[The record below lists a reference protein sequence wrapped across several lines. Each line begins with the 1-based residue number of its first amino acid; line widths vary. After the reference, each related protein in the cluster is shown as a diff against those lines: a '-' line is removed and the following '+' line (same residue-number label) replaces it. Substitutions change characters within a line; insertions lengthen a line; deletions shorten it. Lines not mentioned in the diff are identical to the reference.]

1 MPWRGRQPP
10 GAEEWMTDTAAVN
23 TSFVG
28 TVPEN
33 YERYLGP
40 LMYKPYAQDLACR
53 QVVGD
58 RAEVLEVACGTGI
71 LTSELLSMLEPGVHL
86 VASDL
91 NEPMLAV
98 AQQKIRDRRVEW
110 QQADVSAL
118 PFDAGRFD
126 AVISQLA
133 IQFFDDKVAAA
144 TEVRRV
150 LRPGG
155 VFLFST
161 WAGPERNPLAH
172 ISQQTAE
179 ACFPD
184 DTPTFYHVPWSYGD
198 TRQIESDLRAAGF
211 RHVSIQPVSL
221 VGRAPS
227 ADYAAMG
234 IVQGTPMAN
243 AIAERRSISVD
254 AFTAVIAAS
263 LTREL
268 GDGPLALP
276 MHAWVVR
283 AS

>member
-1 MPWRGRQPP
+1 MP
-10 GAEEWMTDTAAVN
+10 DTQAVN

-28 TVPEN
+28 TIPEN

-40 LMYKPYAQDLACR
+40 LMFKPYAQDLACR
-53 QVVGD
+53 LVVGE
-58 RAEVLEVACGTGI
+58 RAEVLELACGTGI
-71 LTSELLSMLEPGVHL
+71 LTSELLSMLDPGVHL

-91 NEPMLAV
+91 NEPMLAI
-98 AQQKIRDRRVEW
+98 AQQKIRDRRIEW
-110 QQADVSAL
+110 QQADAAAL

-126 AVISQLA
+126 AVICQFG
-133 IQFFDDKVAAA
+133 IQFFTDKVVAA

-161 WAGPERNPLAH
+161 WGGPHRNPLAH
-172 ISQQTAE
+172 IAQQTAE
-179 ACFPD
+179 ACFPG

-198 TRQIESDLRAAGF
+198 TREIESDLRAGGF

-227 ADYAAMG
+227 ADHAAMG
-234 IVQGTPMAN
+234 IVQGSPMAN
-243 AIAERRSISVD
+243 AINERRSITVD
-254 AFTAVIAAS
+254 AFTAVISAS

-276 MHAWVVR
+276 MQAWIVR
-283 AS
+283 AH